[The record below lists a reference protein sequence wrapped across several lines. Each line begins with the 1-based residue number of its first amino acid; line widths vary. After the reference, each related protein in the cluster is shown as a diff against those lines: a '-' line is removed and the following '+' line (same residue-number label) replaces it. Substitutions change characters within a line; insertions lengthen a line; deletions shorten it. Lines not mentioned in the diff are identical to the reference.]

1 MTTVSAWT
9 DYHAQ
14 QAKMSCHCQVEVQ
27 TKWLVV
33 QSPIIFANTAECFY
47 NIYLV
52 QSAFTLS
59 HCSSLT
65 LRYKEVVVLHTVF
78 YLYKIN
84 CFRIHLLYPSLYHCS
99 SPGHD
104 IEVLL
109 KINENPNK
117 KQVCMD

>member
-1 MTTVSAWT
+1 MSAWT

-84 CFRIHLLYPSLYHCS
+84 CSRIHLYSCIRPST
-99 SPGHD
+99 
-104 IEVLL
+104 IVLL
-109 KINENPNK
+109 RDMTSKFFSR
-117 KQVCMD
+117 